1 MGGVGTMQGGITS
14 QLQPPYILTHFSG
27 CENSHQGA
35 GRREEQVAAAAETLR
50 TLPYS
55 PWAELF
61 MLGLSACLWEEVAM
75 ECLTCSAHLLL
86 RSAQEGR
93 QEMSPRL
100 TDLPTV
106 GRWELRGHSTA
117 LAEKPKPGGSGC
129 VHWSQKT
136 GSDLSPCLSQPGMS
150 TLGFCHPGSCCGP
163 SQHFTRMPLGLTHS
177 LGTE

>member
-1 MGGVGTMQGGITS
+1 MGGVGIMQGGITS
-14 QLQPPYILTHFSG
+14 QLQSPYILTHFPG

-61 MLGLSACLWEEVAM
+61 VLGLSACLLGGSSRM
-75 ECLTCSAHLLL
+75 QCLTCSAHLLL

-100 TDLPTV
+100 TDLPHYWRVGAARSQYCPGRETNAWGKRPLALQPEDRLRLATV
-106 GRWELRGHSTA
+106 
-117 LAEKPKPGGSGC
+117 
-129 VHWSQKT
+129 SQ
-136 GSDLSPCLSQPGMS
+136 SAWIE
-150 TLGFCHPGSCCGP
+150 HPGLLPPWLLSRAFLKLHKNALGP
-163 SQHFTRMPLGLTHS
+163 D
-177 LGTE
+177 TE